1 MCTSIQS
8 LTLLG
13 VARLLLSCGRGALA
27 SPRLASPR
35 RYMDFYFPAGAPAI
49 SSTGTA
55 YWNESLG
62 LLWTPNLEHSRLTR
76 SDPCRP
82 HVRSSSRVCAL
93 AETAVCL
100 AGYAC
105 SRPGYAYCTRGRA
118 GCGAPTTRSRT
129 RSHWR
134 ACAALGDWD
143 CCAPPERVETSRGG
157 TRDSIL
163 AAEHGACAPCCVGD
177 GARGHLHSR
186 RPRAAGSR
194 ARATDGPVAFC

>member
-13 VARLLLSCGRGALA
+13 VARLLLSCGRGA
-27 SPRLASPR
+27 LASPR

-76 SDPCRP
+76 SDPCPP

-93 AETAVCL
+93 AETGVPGRVCVL
-100 AGYAC
+100 TARVCVLYA
-105 SRPGYAYCTRGRA
+105 
-118 GCGAPTTRSRT
+118 
-129 RSHWR
+129 R
-134 ACAALGDWD
+134 ACRMWSAYDSLTNSFALEGMR
-143 CCAPPERVETSRGG
+143 CTG
-157 TRDSIL
+157 
-163 AAEHGACAPCCVGD
+163 
-177 GARGHLHSR
+177 
-186 RPRAAGSR
+186 
-194 ARATDGPVAFC
+194 